1 MATKLSKTV
10 RTLYIMEIVTMPHIS
25 NIDRY
30 KSQICLGKINE
41 DV

>member
-30 KSQICLGKINE
+30 KSLGKINE